1 MMISITGLS
10 INVNLWWCTVK
21 SPFCPNWSK
30 CWAVSWLADSI
41 CSLIFGQMVGGTE
54 GQRSRTSVFA
64 WKCVCV
70 HVCWPWRPCKCW
82 KSSAGNQR
90 TATSMFL
97 RRSLKKSDR
106 ITWKRG
112 DEVKNNGNDKHKQTN
127 VRVWSR
133 RWVTNFD
140 CARLDLNMDWQSS
153 RLCFQSEL
161 CEQGTED
168 VNNLK
173 SNSPRWPHAR
183 RQRSR
188 INTNPQGRKE
198 TQNRRTQTFLKQRN
212 HRIKSNIF
220 RRLRGAGSRD
230 LRWHNGTS

>member
-10 INVNLWWCTVK
+10 INVNFWWCTVK

-54 GQRSRTSVFA
+54 GQHSHTTVCVEV
-64 WKCVCV
+64 CVCACV
-70 HVCWPWRPCKCW
+70 LTPNAMRVSVA
-82 KSSAGNQR
+82 KSDAGNQR

-97 RRSLKKSDR
+97 RSSLKKKKKSDR
-106 ITWKRG
+106 ITWKQG
-112 DEVKNNGNDKHKQTN
+112 DEVKNNGNDKHKQTK
-127 VRVWSR
+127 VWVWSR

-140 CARLDLNMDWQSS
+140 CARLDLNMGWQSS

-161 CEQGTED
+161 CEQSTED

-173 SNSPRWPHAR
+173 SNTQGGLIRADSGHESR
-183 RQRSR
+183 RTHRD
-188 INTNPQGRKE
+188 GRKPK
-198 TQNRRTQTFLKQRN
+198 TDGCKA
-212 HRIKSNIF
+212 S
-220 RRLRGAGSRD
+220 
-230 LRWHNGTS
+230 